1 MRDLLDW
8 IESRRRCDAIPGR
21 TALLSADRSLVLGAP
36 DA

>member
-8 IESRRRCDAIPGR
+8 IESRRRRDAIPGR
-21 TALLSADRSLVLGAP
+21 TALLSADRSLVLGTP